1 MSDTDRATRRTVLRG
16 GEVVTPEGVRRLDV
30 VIEGERIADLVEAA
44 AAPADA
50 EVIDIAGRTVLPGFI
65 DTHSHLRE
73 PGHTHKEDIEHGTRA
88 AAVGGYTTVMG
99 MPNVSPPTT
108 SVERYEAALALY
120 ARSSLVDYN
129 HHPVPTD
136 LAEIPGL
143 AAAGAAGFKAYLISD
158 AGRDY
163 LREPGLAIHDD
174 GELFDAMTAVAAT
187 GLPLLVHPHNQALM
201 AAIERPYH
209 ERGERDYRAYARAF
223 ASHDGI
229 VWDTAS
235 SLVVRLAEAA
245 GVRLHLLHIK
255 TDRMIDVVR
264 RAKAAGQ
271 PVTSEI
277 NPVSILLAN
286 DWNEVERVGP
296 YALSTWTG
304 PSQTEPLWAAMN
316 DGTIDVIGTDHA
328 PHTREEKDRGWTDM
342 WAASGGLP
350 HLQETLPLFL
360 TEVAAGRMTIERLV
374 ELGSSAPAR
383 LTGLW
388 PRKGV
393 VAPAADADLVVV
405 DLSARSTIR
414 QADVL
419 SKCGWTAWD
428 GREVQGVPV
437 LTLVRGRTVA
447 RDGRVIDAPG
457 WGRHARPVPDTA
469 DVAAVTT

>member
-1 MSDTDRATRRTVLRG
+1 MRTILHG
-16 GEVVTPEGVRRLDV
+16 GDVVTPDGIIRADV
-30 VIEGERIADLVEAA
+30 VIEDEGIVDVTERVAR
-44 AAPADA
+44 PADA
-50 EVIDIAGRTVLPGFI
+50 EAIDVTGRTVLPGFI

-99 MPNVSPPTT
+99 MPNVAPPTT

-136 LAEIPGL
+136 LAQIAGL

-158 AGRDY
+158 TGRDY

-174 GELFDAMTAVAAT
+174 GALYDAMTAVAAS
-187 GLPLLVHPHNQALM
+187 GRPLLVHPHNQSLM
-201 AAIERPYH
+201 SAIERPYL
-209 ERGERDYRAYARAF
+209 ERGERDYKAYARAF

-235 SLVVRLAEAA
+235 ALVVRLAEAA
-245 GVRLHLLHIK
+245 GVHLHLLHIK
-255 TDRMIDVVR
+255 TTRMIDIVR

-271 PVTSEI
+271 SVTSEI

-286 DWNEVERVGP
+286 DWDEIERVGP

-304 PSQTEPLWAAMN
+304 DGQTEPLWEAIA

-328 PHTREEKDRGWTDM
+328 PHTRAEKELGWTDM

-360 TEVAAGRMTIERLV
+360 SEVAAGRLTLERLV

-388 PRKGV
+388 PRKGI
-393 VAPAADADLVVV
+393 VARGADADLVVV
-405 DLSARSTIR
+405 DLAARSTIR
-414 QADVL
+414 EADVL

-428 GREVQGVPV
+428 GRDVQGVPV
-437 LTLVRGRTVA
+437 LTMVRGRVVG
-447 RDGRVIDAPG
+447 RDGQVTGTPG
-457 WGRHARPVPDTA
+457 WGRHARPLEDP
-469 DVAAVTT
+469 AAVAS